1 MNSAPSSEDSGRPAF
16 PRRTSGR
23 RASTPRT
30 PAGRNRNGTSGGLL
44 VATGGVI
51 VLLIM
56 LPSLLD
62 RVFTLDQSDVH
73 GAADAAAYELERTP
87 VKGLG
92 IYSFDIERAL
102 AEGTRGRRG
111 SLASELRVKSAGKDS
126 RGDLYEVTNSDGDH
140 PVCLAV
146 KVDIHLG
153 DSGPSFPATSVT
165 DGLCL
170 PA

>member
-1 MNSAPSSEDSGRPAF
+1 MSSAPSSADSGEPAF

-23 RASTPRT
+23 RASVPGP
-30 PAGRNRNGTSGGLL
+30 PAGPARRGTSGGLL
-44 VATGGVI
+44 VATGAVI

-62 RVFTLDQSDVH
+62 RMFTLDQSDVH

-92 IYSFDIERAL
+92 LYSFDIQRAL
-102 AEGTRGRRG
+102 AQGTRGRRG
-111 SLASELRVKSAGKDS
+111 SLASELRVESAGADS
-126 RGDLYEVTNSDGDH
+126 RGDLYQITNSDGDH

-146 KVDIHLG
+146 RVDIALG
-153 DSGPSFPATSVT
+153 DAGPSFPTTSVT
-165 DGLCL
+165 DGRCR